1 MKRSV
6 GKVVMA
12 ASMGL
17 ALAAGMAA
25 CGNSDN
31 NANSGSN
38 TSGGDDA
45 SVGAK
50 PDCAAYE
57 KYGDL
62 SGKSIGVYTTF
73 VDAEGASYEESFKDF
88 TECTGAE
95 IKYEGSKSLTG
106 DVLGRIEAGAVADI
120 VAFPQPGLLQQAVAT
135 GKVLEAPADVA
146 ANVDQYWTASWRAY
160 GSVDGKLYAAPLGA
174 SVKSLV
180 WYSPSAFTEGGYE
193 VPETWDDL
201 LTLTKTIADDG
212 AAKPWCAGIADGE
225 ATGWV
230 ATDWVEDMVLRSA
243 GPDAYDQWVN
253 HEIPFNDAKIVDS
266 LKEMSKVLRDDAYV
280 NAGIGD
286 IQSIA
291 ATAWTDAGTP
301 ILDGQCYLHRQAS
314 FYGGNF
320 ADEGAKVAEDGDI
333 WAFYLPS
340 TDPTSKPIL
349 GGGDFVAAFAD
360 RPEVVAFQ
368 TFLSSP
374 EWANAKAKVTEGGWT
389 TANNGLEKGNLKS
402 PVDQLAYGLL
412 ADPSAEFRFDGSDL
426 MPAAVGSD
434 AFWKEM
440 TAYFAENKPEQAV
453 ADAIEAAWPK

>member
-1 MKRSV
+1 MKRSI
-6 GKVVMA
+6 GKA
-12 ASMGL
+12 AIAAGLGL
-17 ALAAGMAA
+17 ALATGMAA
-25 CGNSDN
+25 CGGDDKDN
-31 NANSGSN
+31 NTGGSN
-38 TSGGDDA
+38 GG
-45 SVGAK
+45 GNQAK
-50 PDCAAYE
+50 ADCAAYE

-62 SGKSIGVYTTF
+62 SGKSISVYTTF
-73 VDAEGASYEESFKDF
+73 VDIEGASYEASFKPF
-88 TECTGAE
+88 EECTGAD
-95 IKYEGSKSLTG
+95 IKYEGSKSLTA
-106 DVLGRIEAGAVADI
+106 DVLTRIEAGAVADI

-146 ANVDQYWTASWRAY
+146 ANVDQYWTASWRDY

-180 WYSPSAFTEGGYE
+180 WFSPSAFDENGYA
-193 VPETWDDL
+193 VPESWDEL
-201 LTLTKTIADDG
+201 LALTQQMAED
-212 AAKPWCAGIADGE
+212 AVAKPWCAGIADGE

-243 GPDAYDQWVN
+243 GPEAYDQWVN
-253 HEIPFNDAKIVDS
+253 HEIPFNDPKIVDS
-266 LKEMSKVLRDDAYV
+266 LKELSKVLRDDKNV

-301 ILDGQCYLHRQAS
+301 ILDGQCFMHRQAS

-320 ADEGAKVAEDGDI
+320 TDEGATVAENGDI

-340 TDPTSKPIL
+340 SDPSTKPIL

-374 EWANAKAKVTEGGWT
+374 EWANEKAKATEGGWT
-389 TANNGLEKGNLKS
+389 TANNSLEKGNLKS
-402 PVDQLAYGLL
+402 PVDQLAFGLL

-440 TAYFAENKPEQAV
+440 TAYFAEGKSEQAV

>member
-1 MKRSV
+1 MKRSI
-6 GKVVMA
+6 GSSA
-12 ASMGL
+12 IAIGLGL
-17 ALAAGMAA
+17 ALAVSMAA
-25 CGNSDN
+25 CGNNDKDKDN
-31 NANSGSN
+31 TGASKG
-38 TSGGDDA
+38 GGDTKA
-45 SVGAK
+45 
-50 PDCAAYE
+50 DCAAYE
-57 KYGDL
+57 QYGDL
-62 SGKSIGVYTTF
+62 SGKSISVYTTF
-73 VDAEGASYEESFKDF
+73 VDVEGASYEESFKPF
-88 TECTGAE
+88 EECTGAE
-95 IKYEGSKSLTG
+95 IKYEGSKSLTA

-135 GKVLEAPADVA
+135 GKVLEAPGAVA
-146 ANVDQYWTASWRAY
+146 TNVDQYWTASWRDY

-180 WYSPSAFTEGGYE
+180 WYSPDAFAQAGYS

-201 LTLTKTIADDG
+201 LALTSQIVEDG
-212 AAKPWCAGIADGE
+212 VAKPWCAGIADGD

-243 GPDAYDQWVN
+243 GPEVYDQWVS
-253 HEIPFNDAKIVDS
+253 HVIPFNDAKIVGS
-266 LKEMSKVLRDDAYV
+266 LTEMSKILRDDKNV

-286 IQSIA
+286 IKSIA
-291 ATAWTDAGTP
+291 ATSWTDAGTP
-301 ILDGQCYLHRQAS
+301 ILDGQCFLHRQAS

-320 ADEGAKVAEDGDI
+320 ADEGASVAEGGDV

-340 TDPTSKPIL
+340 NDPSRKPIL

-402 PVDQLAYGLL
+402 PVDQLAFGLL
-412 ADPSAEFRFDGSDL
+412 SDPSAEFRFDGSDL
-426 MPAAVGSD
+426 MPASVGSD
-434 AFWKEM
+434 AFWKQM
-440 TAYFAENKPEQAV
+440 TAYFAEGKSEQAV

>member
-1 MKRSV
+1 
-6 GKVVMA
+6 
-12 ASMGL
+12 
-17 ALAAGMAA
+17 MAA
-25 CGNSDN
+25 CADSDDKASKDPSGN
-31 NANSGSN
+31 
-38 TSGGDDA
+38 
-45 SVGAK
+45 GAK
-50 PDCAAYE
+50 VDCGPYQ

-62 SGKSIGVYTTF
+62 KGKSISVYTTF
-73 VDAEGASYEESFKDF
+73 VDTEGASYEASFKDF

-95 IKYEGSKSLTG
+95 IKYEGSKSLTA
-106 DVLGRIEAGAVADI
+106 DVLGRIEAGAIADV
-120 VAFPQPGLLQQAVAT
+120 VAFPQPGLLRQAIAT

-146 ANVDQYWTASWRAY
+146 TNVDKYWTQSWRDY

-180 WYSPSAFTEGGYE
+180 WYSPTAFASAGYQ

-201 LTLTKTIADDG
+201 LKLTATITSDG
-212 AAKPWCAGIADGE
+212 LAKPWCAGIADGE

-230 ATDWVEDMVLRSA
+230 ATDWVEDMVLRAA
-243 GPDAYDQWVN
+243 GPEAYDQWVE
-253 HEIPFNDAKIVDS
+253 HTIAFNDPKIVDS
-266 LKEMSKVLRDDAYV
+266 LKEMSKVLRDDKNV

-291 ATAWTDAGTP
+291 ATTWMDAGTP

-320 ADEGAKVAEDGDI
+320 TDAGAKVAEDGDV

-340 TDPTSKPIL
+340 SDPSSKPIL

-368 TFLSSP
+368 TYLSSP
-374 EWANAKAKVTEGGWT
+374 EWANAKAKATEGGGWT
-389 TANNGLEKGNLKS
+389 TANNGLDKANLKS
-402 PVDQLAYGLL
+402 AVDQLAYGLL

-426 MPAAVGSD
+426 MPAVVGSD

-440 TAYFAENKPEQAV
+440 TAYFAENKAEQAV
-453 ADAIEAAWPK
+453 ADAIEAAWPKD